1 MRTRFLLVAS
11 AIAATSACWI
21 AAVAGGPDSI
31 PASSDLGRLQGRWTA
46 RAGAH
51 KDVQVVLCIKGKD
64 VDLSIDTP
72 QGIKLKAQG
81 QVKIDETTSPRK
93 LDWINFSS
101 ADQQEYPQIQGIYK
115 IDGDRFTVCNGGF
128 NGARPKEFKPGDGV
142 LADVVVFQREQ
153 VASTAKGKS
162 GHATKR

>member
-11 AIAATSACWI
+11 AIAATSGCWI

-31 PASSDLGRLQGRWTA
+31 PPNGDLGRLQGRWTT

-51 KDVQVVLCIKGKD
+51 KDIQVVMCIKGKD
-64 VDLSIDTP
+64 VDLSINTP
-72 QGIKLKAQG
+72 QGIRLKAQG
-81 QVKIDETTSPRK
+81 QVKIDDTTSPRK

-101 ADQQEYPQIQGIYK
+101 ADQQEYPQVQGIYK
-115 IDGDRFTVCNGGF
+115 VDGDRFTVCNGGF
-128 NGARPKEFKPGDGV
+128 NGARPKEFRPGDGV

-162 GHATKR
+162 NGATKR